1 MAIKT
6 TQEKFFHELGDIYDA
21 EHRFLKGQQE
31 MLKAATNAT
40 LKSGIERHIAESE
53 QQVKNLEQVFQL
65 LGEKAKAVP
74 CEASQGIVKEAQEGI
89 KEAGS
94 PEIRDCL
101 IGSSAQK
108 VEHYEIV
115 SYKGL
120 ILGAEQMGNK
130 EVVALL
136 QQNLQ
141 QEEKTAQL
149 LEQNAPKLL
158 KQAVQ
163 AEA

>member
-6 TQEKFFHELGDIYDA
+6 TQEKYLHELGDIYDA
-21 EHRFLKGQQE
+21 EHRFLKGQQA
-31 MLKAATNAT
+31 MLKAVTDAT
-40 LKSGIERHIAESE
+40 LKAGIEQHITESE
-53 QQVKNLEQVFQL
+53 QHVKNVEQVFQL
-65 LGEKAKAVP
+65 LGEKAKAEP
-74 CEASQGIVKEAQEGI
+74 CDAAKGIVTEGEKNL
-89 KEAGS
+89 KEAGTDQ
-94 PEIRDCL
+94 IRDCL
-101 IGSSAQK
+101 IGSSLTK

-115 SYKGL
+115 SYTGL
-120 ILGAEQMGNK
+120 ILGAQQMGNK

-141 QEEKTAQL
+141 QEEQTAQK
-149 LEQNAPKLL
+149 LEQNAPTLL

>member
-6 TQEKFFHELGDIYDA
+6 TQEKFMHELGDIYDA
-21 EHRFLKGQQE
+21 ENRFLKGQQA
-31 MLKAATNAT
+31 MLQAATDPTLKA
-40 LKSGIERHIAESE
+40 GIEQHIAESE
-53 QQVKNLEQVFQL
+53 QQVANLEQVFEL
-65 LGEKAKAVP
+65 LGEQAKAEP
-74 CEASQGIVKEAQEGI
+74 CDAAKGIVTEGQKNL

-94 PEIRDCL
+94 DAIRDCL
-101 IGSSAQK
+101 IGSSLMK

-115 SYKGL
+115 SYRGL
-120 ILGAEQMGNK
+120 ILGAQELGNK
-130 EVVALL
+130 EAVALL

-141 QEEKTAQL
+141 QEEQTAAK

-158 KQAVQ
+158 KQAVK